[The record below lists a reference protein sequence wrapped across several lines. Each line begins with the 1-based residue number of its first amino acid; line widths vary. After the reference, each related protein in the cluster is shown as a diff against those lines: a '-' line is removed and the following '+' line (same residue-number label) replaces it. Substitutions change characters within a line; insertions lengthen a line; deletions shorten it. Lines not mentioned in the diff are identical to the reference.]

1 MDQQAM
7 KIGEVAARSRVNVQ
21 TLRYYER
28 QGLLP
33 KPPRTESNYRLF
45 TAGTVQ
51 RVRFVKR
58 AQELGFTLAEIKEL
72 LALRIDDDD
81 RCADVRDR
89 AQANIAGIEEKIRT
103 LRSMKRVLVRLTA
116 ACAGQ
121 GSVSECSIL
130 ESLDKESW

>member
-1 MDQQAM
+1 MDQHTM
-7 KIGEVAARSRVNVQ
+7 KIGQVAARSRVNVQ

-33 KPPRTESNYRLF
+33 IPPRTESNYRLY
-45 TAGTVQ
+45 TGET
-51 RVRFVKR
+51 VKR

-72 LALRIDDDD
+72 LALRIDEDA

-89 AQANIAGIEEKIRT
+89 AQAKIAGIEEKIRT

-130 ESLDKESW
+130 ESLDNESW